1 MVDDKIAE
9 VISYI
14 YIFHLTSLMSP
25 NCLVKSAKCYNVSDK
40 TVKTYSVR
48 TSSNFYQFN
57 NLW

>member
-40 TVKTYSVR
+40 TVKTLFCQ
-48 TSSNFYQFN
+48 NFVKF
-57 NLW
+57 LSI